1 MKPKHVLFHRI
12 ITTSLFLAL
21 FALPSHTSL
30 GAKKSKESEA
40 APASESSEDDSL
52 QLIEGDVIEIYF
64 PGAPELSGTQKVRRD
79 GKITLAFVG
88 EKEVTGLTST
98 GLEDKLLEWYD
109 DQIVTKEVT
118 VTLVSSSFPIYVQ
131 GMVLNPGEIINDRR
145 ITALEAVLK
154 AGYNPKQANLKKVTV
169 IRVENGRY
177 MSHSLDLQAVLDGE
191 NVDPFFLQPSDIVKV
206 PEKFIWTGRQ

>member
-1 MKPKHVLFHRI
+1 MKLDFTIFSKFARSALSFAFSI
-12 ITTSLFLAL
+12 I
-21 FALPSHTSL
+21 LPIATLSAEKTEEHD
-30 GAKKSKESEA
+30 GN
-40 APASESSEDDSL
+40 SESSEEESL
-52 QLIEGDVIEIYF
+52 QLIEGDVIEISF

-98 GLEDKLLEWYD
+98 GLEEKLLEWYD

-131 GMVLNPGEIINDRR
+131 GTVLNPGEIISDRR
-145 ITALEAVLK
+145 LTALEAVMK
-154 AGYNPKQANLKKVTV
+154 AGYISKQANLKKVTV
-169 IRVENGRY
+169 RRIENGEY
-177 MSHSLDLQAVLDGE
+177 VSFELNLQAVLDGKKSKAFYLE
-191 NVDPFFLQPSDIVKV
+191 PSDIVIV